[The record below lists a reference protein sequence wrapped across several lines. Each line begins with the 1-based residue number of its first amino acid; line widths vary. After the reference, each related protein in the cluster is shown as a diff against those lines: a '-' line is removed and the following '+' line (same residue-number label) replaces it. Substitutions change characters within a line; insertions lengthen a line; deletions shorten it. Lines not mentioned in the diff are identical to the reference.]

1 MAVELFINGLTLGGI
16 YALIAIGFTLILG
29 VLRVFHIAHGE
40 VYMMGTYMTFAA
52 VGIGGQLPFP
62 LLILISLFAGGLVGL
77 VIEKGIYSPL
87 SNAPHT
93 APLICSI
100 GLIFVL
106 QNTAML
112 VWGPEMRPFSIDWD
126 PGYYSLAGIEVSV
139 FKLLILGTSLI
150 LAILLQLFLSRTQ
163 FGRAI
168 QATSMDP
175 DTAALMGIEVRNVNT
190 ATFVIG
196 SSLAGAAGVMVGLY
210 YGVIYPVMG
219 LMALVKG
226 YTASIIGGVG
236 SILGAFL
243 GGITLGQ
250 LEMFTSAYVSS
261 RYADSIVLSV
271 LILMLLVRPSGILGK
286 KASELI

>member
-1 MAVELFINGLTLGGI
+1 MVIELLINGLTVGGI

-40 VYMMGTYMTFAA
+40 VYMMGAYLTFGAT
-52 VGIGGQLPFP
+52 GIAGGIPFP
-62 LLILISLFAGGLVGL
+62 FLILLSLLSGALVGL
-77 VIEKGIYSPL
+77 VIERGIYAPL
-87 SNAPHT
+87 SRAPHT

-112 VWGPEMRPFSIDWD
+112 VWGPEMKSFSIAWD
-126 PGYYSLAGIEVSV
+126 PGFWRIMGIEISV
-139 FKLLILGTSLI
+139 FKVLIAATTLLLA
-150 LAILLQLFLSRTQ
+150 AILHAFLVRTQ

-168 QATSMDP
+168 RATALDS
-175 DTAALMGIEVRNVNT
+175 DTALLMGIETRQVNT
-190 ATFVIG
+190 ITFVIG
-196 SSLAGAAGVMVGLY
+196 SGLAGAAGVMVGLF

-236 SILGAFL
+236 NIIGAFI
-243 GGITLGQ
+243 GGILLGE
-250 LEMFTSAYVSS
+250 LEMFTSAYISN
-261 RYADSIVLSV
+261 RYSDSIVLFV
-271 LILMLLVRPSGILGK
+271 LILMLLLRPSGLLGK
-286 KASELI
+286 KEPELF